1 MRTNPSCNDWT
12 EKAETQKILRGSSLR
27 FSIVAWK
34 GREEKYSC
42 TEVLY
47 NVQKSCVALASDVA
61 LIIEN
66 IFPGRVALC

>member
-1 MRTNPSCNDWT
+1 MRTNPSCHDWRK
-12 EKAETQKILRGSSLR
+12 KAETQKMLRGSSLH
-27 FSIVAWK
+27 FSIVAEK
-34 GREEKYSC
+34 GREKKYSC